1 MANEAKRKKAL
12 SLSNLR
18 LARSKWG
25 DVDRL
30 AVQRLK
36 TLSNELQLSI
46 ASGDLLLL
54 DAHWTGHTQA

>member
-36 TLSNELQLSI
+36 TLLERAATFHRVRRSSTSRV
-46 ASGDLLLL
+46 ADG
-54 DAHWTGHTQA
+54 T